1 MATDIL
7 KPELDEAMGLSTG
20 IQCLLRPQADSGP
33 PEAEIEGGSVH
44 FFFFLNSL
52 QFFGREVP
60 LLTTEPFF
68 LAPEEPLELV
78 YNWNLEAF
86 HKHGR

>member
-44 FFFFLNSL
+44 FFFFFK
-52 QFFGREVP
+52 QPEVP